1 MRKSRYAIGLLI
13 VILLGYLAVTVFS
26 RQNINLAARM
36 MKGLGRLAVNTFC
49 PASLYDKHLYYLE
62 EDKRATVIMFGNIF
76 PVVRYL
82 SIGSEEEEGDIG
94 KGSVEILWNRGP
106 SAYVEVSGQNGENGH
121 GSENAGNGENPS
133 EGAET
138 EGGADGKADGGSE
151 GTSEDSQNGEMNTS
165 SENGT
170 EPATEKD
177 TVGSEVSDSGT
188 NGQSDSEAAAQ
199 ISRPV
204 LGITENRALS
214 YEQLTD
220 YDYLYRNFYVVP
232 SHTALSQALLQPER
246 LINIDMSIASDKK
259 PCILLYHTHSQE
271 AFKDSSGKD
280 MTIVQVGDYLE
291 KLLTEQ
297 YGCQVLHIT
306 TQFDMKEGK
315 LDRSKAYTYAEEEI
329 GRIIEE
335 HPEIDMVIDLH
346 RDGVNENLH
355 FVTEIDG
362 KATAK
367 IMLFNGISYSN
378 NQGNIDYLYNP
389 YLTENLALTYQI
401 YALGKTYYP
410 DFIRC
415 IYIEAYRY
423 NLHLCRRSM
432 LIEAGAQT
440 NTFEEVKNAMEPLA
454 ELIYRELSGEKI
466 Y

>member
-1 MRKSRYAIGLLI
+1 MRKSRYAIGLLV

-49 PASLYDKHLYYLE
+49 PASLYEKHLYYLE

-82 SIGSEEEEGDIG
+82 SIGSEEEEGDG
-94 KGSVEILWNRGP
+94 DKGSVEILWNRGA
-106 SAYVEVSGQNGENGH
+106 SAYVEVSGQNSENGH

-138 EGGADGKADGGSE
+138 EGEANGGNE
-151 GTSEDSQNGEMNTS
+151 ETTQNSQNEETKTLPESGEETTTA
-165 SENGT
+165 EETT
-170 EPATEKD
+170 E
-177 TVGSEVSDSGT
+177 GEVSDSGT
-188 NGQSDSEAAAQ
+188 NGPSDSEAAAQ

-232 SHTALSQALLQPER
+232 SHTALSQSLLQPER

-271 AFKDSSGKD
+271 AFKDSQGED

-389 YLTENLALTYQI
+389 YLTESLALTYQI

>member
-26 RQNINLAARM
+26 RQDINLAARM

-62 EDKRATVIMFGNIF
+62 EDKRAAVIMFGNIF

-82 SIGSEEEEGDIG
+82 SIGSEEEEGDMG
-94 KGSVEILWNRGP
+94 KGSVEILWNRGIP
-106 SAYVEVSGQNGENGH
+106 AYMEVSGQNTDKGY

-138 EGGADGKADGGSE
+138 EGEAKGGNEKTTE
-151 GTSEDSQNGEMNTS
+151 GSPNEEMNTS

-170 EPATEKD
+170 ELATEKD
-177 TVGSEVSDSGT
+177 TVGSEVSGGGT

-204 LGITENRALS
+204 LAAAENRALS

-232 SHTALSQALLQPER
+232 SHTALPQSLLQPER
-246 LINIDMSIASDKK
+246 LINIDMSISSDKR

-271 AFKDSSGKD
+271 AFKDSYGKD

-297 YGCQVLHIT
+297 YGCEVMHIT
-306 TQFDMKEGK
+306 TQFDMKEGS
-315 LDRSKAYTYAEEEI
+315 LDRSKAYTYAQEEI
-329 GRIIEE
+329 GQIIAE

-355 FVTEIDG
+355 FVTEING

-401 YALGKTYYP
+401 YALGKNYYP